1 MSTVE
6 NTEAVEFAQAE
17 PTAPWASVIR
27 AAFDRYDDNLLG
39 EITTRLIKPRT
50 VHSREELVRRS
61 VELFENPV
69 LVDRRIQSLEKSC
82 MALLEVAAKARQN
95 RWYVATL
102 AEFVY
107 TLGWQDGIKPVVALV
122 EAGLAFPLF
131 QTKPGAPSTGTQF
144 SNVMHWLANPGPS
157 GHYLVFPDPLI
168 ERMHGKES
176 VLPDLFEN
184 PVAPAPGMD
193 SQASDGTPALAGD
206 EDDASGEEGAPGVS
220 TLPAFPGT
228 VSDGCEWYIRMAV
241 LWQKTLKNPL
251 RRTQAGD
258 YFKKDQERLEDP
270 QIASPVPDAGVDLP
284 DIGYWLAGAAVSAGV
299 FEIVDTE
306 LRPTPFPTNWQASLV
321 QSAAAVL
328 KCCFE
333 PGSWNPQDGWKP
345 PPPGEPLS
353 HPFPSVF
360 ALAWS
365 LVARLDP
372 KAWINPGVIEAWI
385 LKRHP
390 WWSGSGVRPSRKKP
404 FLESWL
410 CGIVWPLG
418 LLEKTKSTEGQTLI
432 RLSAQGRKYA
442 FGEIDGDEF
451 RQIGRM
457 LIVQPNLEV
466 MAFRQGLDP
475 QRIAKLSR
483 FATWKNIGP
492 ACVLQLGPDT
502 VYRALEL
509 GDTFESIRSFLD
521 GHATR
526 AVPPAVVD
534 QLRSWASKHERVV
547 VHTSALVLE
556 FASAGDLNAA
566 LSRGLLAVR
575 LGERHALVDQE
586 EDIDFRLFRLAGS
599 RDYLIPPEPCIH
611 QNQDGLE
618 LSVDDTKSDLLL
630 ETELPLVADPL
641 PVPPGKIGRSF
652 RVTPASL
659 NRVKE
664 RGWNMDQ
671 LDQWFRMRTG
681 EPARPTIR
689 LFFLSKVQ
697 DPFSIEPEV
706 VLHAPDA
713 ETADGLWQW
722 QKFRVCVRSRLGP
735 LAISL
740 KPDQI
745 PLAEQLLNEIGLKY
759 KLQLP

>member
-6 NTEAVEFAQAE
+6 NTEAIEIDRDL
-17 PTAPWASVIR
+17 PLAPWANVLK
-27 AAFDRYDDNLLG
+27 AAFDRYDDTLLG

-50 VHSREELVRRS
+50 IHSRDELVRRS

-69 LVDRRIQSLEKSC
+69 MVDRRIQSLEKQC
-82 MALLEVAAKARQN
+82 VALLEIAAKTRQN
-95 RWYVATL
+95 RWYVPTL
-102 AEFVY
+102 AELSL
-107 TLGWQDGIKPVVALV
+107 TLGWQDGIKTVVALI

-131 QTKPGAPSTGTQF
+131 QAKSGANYSGAQF
-144 SNVMHWLANPGPS
+144 SHVMHWLANPGPA

-168 ERMHGKES
+168 ERMHGRES

-184 PVAPAPGMD
+184 PNALAPGREGEPGD
-193 SQASDGTPALAGD
+193 AAATAGDDDEAGADDALAVG
-206 EDDASGEEGAPGVS
+206 SS
-220 TLPAFPGT
+220 LPAVPGT
-228 VSDGCEWYIRMAV
+228 VADGCEWYIRMAV

-270 QIASPVPDAGVDLP
+270 QIAAPVPDAGVELP

-299 FEIVDTE
+299 FELVDTE
-306 LRPTPFPTNWQASLV
+306 LRPTQSPTNWQASLV
-321 QSAAAVL
+321 QSAASVL

-372 KAWINPGVIEAWI
+372 KAWIQPGVIEAWV

-390 WWSGSGVRPSRKKP
+390 WWSGSGLRPSRKKP

-410 CGIVWPLG
+410 LGIVWPLG
-418 LLEKTKSTEGQTLI
+418 LLEKTKATDGRTLV

-442 FGEIDGDEF
+442 CGEIDGDEF

-466 MAFRQGLDP
+466 MVFRQGLDP

-483 FATWKNIGP
+483 FATWKTVGP
-492 ACVLQLGPDT
+492 ACVLQLGPET

-526 AVPPAVVD
+526 AVPGAVVD

-556 FASAGDLNAA
+556 FANSADLDAA

-641 PVPPGKIGRSF
+641 PAPPGKIGRSF

-664 RGWNMDQ
+664 RGWNMEQ

-722 QKFRVCVRSRLGP
+722 QKFRVCVRNRLGP

-745 PLAEQLLNEIGLKY
+745 ALAEQLLNEIGLKY